1 MSADQKSIDK
11 KIHMFNVIQLAVR
24 GSETTPLD
32 ECAVVDGMFPWTING
47 TVPTHNIQYNCTVG
61 LHNSAA

>member
-47 TVPTHNIQYNCTVG
+47 SVPTHNI
-61 LHNSAA
+61 